1 MVKVTGKIKKT
12 QGQDKSK
19 LKRKI
24 TVINE
29 KKIEKKLIIFI
40 K

>member
-1 MVKVTGKIKKT
+1 MVKVRCKIKRT
-12 QGQDKSK
+12 QGQDKSE

-29 KKIEKKLIIFI
+29 KKKK
-40 K
+40 KNK